1 MARNRIPR
9 EVLERARSQATRVAD
24 APTRPGKDVQEVPA
38 AERPAQARA
47 AGGKREKIV
56 RALRKLHPMD

>member
-9 EVLERARSQATRVAD
+9 EVLERARTQAARVAD
-24 APTRPGKDVQEVPA
+24 APASPGKDVQAEPA
-38 AERPAQARA
+38 AGRPAQARA